1 MICHRSGGR
10 VSTHVQREMVERPG
24 LTKKL
29 TPLAEKVGVLWG
41 ALQSLSAQPKM
52 RKLQQVC

>member
-1 MICHRSGGR
+1 MICHRPGGR
-10 VSTHVQREMVERPG
+10 VSTHVQKEMVERPG

-29 TPLAEKVGVLWG
+29 TVGLKSRSAVG
-41 ALQSLSAQPKM
+41 DLQSLSTQPKM